1 MTSKALLKT
10 AFLLTILGTSAT
22 AQTLAPDRVRNIE
35 KAAAEIATVQKKSGS
50 NGAFAAINDC
60 YTRELAQTTVL
71 TPQLEACMAEDII
84 VSYVTAE
91 VYSRYPRTGRDP
103 DTVIN
108 AMSDRVIAMIKR
120 FHMPPDDAHAFIE
133 IAKTRG
139 IKAYA
144 RAQYPDQFPA
154 KKN

>member
-1 MTSKALLKT
+1 MASKALLGT
-10 AFLLTILGTSAT
+10 ACLLAILGTSAT
-22 AQTLAPDRVRNIE
+22 AQTLAPDRMSNIE
-35 KAAAEIATVQKKSGS
+35 KAAAEIAAVQKKSGS
-50 NGAFAAINDC
+50 SGAFAAINDC
-60 YTRELAQTTVL
+60 YTREFARTTVL

-91 VYSRYPRTGRDP
+91 VHSRYPTRGGNP
-103 DTVIN
+103 DAVIQ
-108 AMSDRVIAMIKR
+108 AMTDLVVAVIRR
-120 FHMPPDDAHAFIE
+120 FHMPPEDAHALIE

-154 KKN
+154 KKD